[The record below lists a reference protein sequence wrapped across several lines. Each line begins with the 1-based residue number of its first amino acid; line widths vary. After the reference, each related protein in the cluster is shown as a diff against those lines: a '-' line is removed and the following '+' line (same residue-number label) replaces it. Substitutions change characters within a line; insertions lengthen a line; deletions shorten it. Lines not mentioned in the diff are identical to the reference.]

1 MSAIAGISMEKLQSS
16 PAWNRIRE
24 EFYATGDAAA
34 VQNQLTGVID
44 TLSIEA
50 FDGTLRS
57 AFPKGLAMLAGGGYG
72 RRELFPYSDI
82 DLMILLDNESLT
94 PTTQHILSQFIR
106 HFSVAC

>member
-1 MSAIAGISMEKLQSS
+1 MAASAGISMEKLQSG

-50 FDGTLRS
+50 FDGTLREKEGDK
-57 AFPKGLAMLAGGGYG
+57 AKFARLAAATV
-72 RRELFPYSDI
+72 E
-82 DLMILLDNESLT
+82 
-94 PTTQHILSQFIR
+94 
-106 HFSVAC
+106 VAVGAEV